1 MTSVVLLILAVL
13 ALVVLV
19 KTKRENYED
28 IMYPGHPA
36 YFFDVDERGNPWR
49 QRPTKPYGGPGP
61 ETVVVK
67 DWN

>member
-1 MTSVVLLILAVL
+1 MTSVVLLVLAILAI
-13 ALVVLV
+13 VVLV
-19 KTKRENYED
+19 KAGREGYED

-61 ETVVVK
+61 ETVVVD

>member
-1 MTSVVLLILAVL
+1 MTSVMLLVLAILAI
-13 ALVVLV
+13 VVLV
-19 KTKRENYED
+19 KSRREGYED

-49 QRPTKPYGGPGP
+49 QRPSKPYGGPGP